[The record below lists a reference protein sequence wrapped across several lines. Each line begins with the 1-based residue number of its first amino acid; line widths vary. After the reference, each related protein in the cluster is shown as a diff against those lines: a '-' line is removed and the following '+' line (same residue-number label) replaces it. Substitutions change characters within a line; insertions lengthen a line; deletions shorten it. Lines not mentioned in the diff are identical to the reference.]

1 MVIATPPSTHAP
13 LSLDAL
19 AAGRHVF
26 CEKPL
31 ALTVAEAET
40 VRDAAVA
47 SGRTFVVDHV
57 LRYNPVLAALRR
69 LHEAGVLGAVQR
81 FAFENDAADEDLPCG
96 HWFWDDAVS
105 GGILLEHG
113 VHFFDAAA
121 MLIGA
126 PARRVQAIGTTRA
139 DGRTDT
145 VVCTVAHAGGA
156 LATHAHGFS
165 HAHRAERQLMRLDYG
180 LAEARVHGWIP
191 LRAELDIWTDR
202 VDAFERIAD
211 DGGDLLAVPG
221 IPASGHERVDVRVER
236 DVAPAD
242 TRARGVP
249 RRAPHHVTVRID
261 LGGPERKQAVYRDSV
276 AAALLDLARCAQ
288 TGSDP
293 SGRRRR
299 RPPRRPGRRRG
310 RRSAPRRAHPPPTR
324 LGATMTRRRLTA
336 AIAGLL
342 AAAGLLAVPAASGAT
357 RAADRSGAGRTDQP
371 GPSGLPHR
379 HRHPAGP
386 AGAHDLPSRH
396 RTEPRGAV
404 GVRQPPVRRQLPTHR
419 WRHVRPGHEHVRA
432 GRPTT
437 RTTSPAPPWCTCG
450 TGPSGVTSTAA
461 TRPTSCCAG

>member
-1 MVIATPPSTHAP
+1 MTVGTALGVGVVGAGRFGRFVASVAATLPETCVVGVTDTDLPRAHRLAERHGADVAADPASLLRDARVEAMVIATPPSTHAP

-47 SGRTFVVDHV
+47 SGRTIVVDHV

-202 VDAFERIAD
+202 VDVFQRIAD

-288 TGSDP
+288 TGSTPQADVN
-293 SGRRRR
+293 
-299 RPPRRPGRRRG
+299 
-310 RRSAPRRAHPPPTR
+310 
-324 LGATMTRRRLTA
+324 
-336 AIAGLL
+336 AGHLAVQV
-342 AAAGLLAVPAASGAT
+342 AAAGAAALRDGHIHHLP
-357 RAADRSGAGRTDQP
+357 DWEQP
-371 GPSGLPHR
+371 
-379 HRHPAGP
+379 
-386 AGAHDLPSRH
+386 
-396 RTEPRGAV
+396 
-404 GVRQPPVRRQLPTHR
+404 
-419 WRHVRPGHEHVRA
+419 
-432 GRPTT
+432 
-437 RTTSPAPPWCTCG
+437 
-450 TGPSGVTSTAA
+450 
-461 TRPTSCCAG
+461 

>member
-1 MVIATPPSTHAP
+1 VTVGTALGVGVVGAGRFGQFVASVAAMLPETSVVGVTDTDLVRARRLAQCHGVDVAADPAGLLRDDKVDAVVIATPPNTHAP
-13 LSLDAL
+13 LSLEAL

-40 VRDAAVA
+40 VRGAAVA

-69 LHEAGVLGAVQR
+69 LHDAGVLGAVQR

-96 HWFWDDAVS
+96 HWFWDDAIS

-121 MLIGA
+121 TLIGA
-126 PARRVQAIGTTRA
+126 PAQRVQAIGTVRA

-180 LAEARVHGWIP
+180 LAEARVYGWIP

-202 VDAFERIAD
+202 VDVFERLAD

-221 IPASGHERVDVRVER
+221 ILPSGHESIDVAVER

-242 TRARGVP
+242 FNARGQP
-249 RRAPHHVTVRID
+249 CRAPHHVTVRVD
-261 LGGPERKQAVYRDSV
+261 LGGPGRKQAVYRDSV
-276 AAALLDLARCAQ
+276 AAALLDLVSCAR
-288 TGSDP
+288 TGSTPQADVNA
-293 SGRRRR
+293 G
-299 RPPRRPGRRRG
+299 
-310 RRSAPRRAHPPPTR
+310 H
-324 LGATMTRRRLTA
+324 TA
-336 AIAGLL
+336 VQVAVAG
-342 AAAGLLAVPAASGAT
+342 AAALRDGHIHH
-357 RAADRSGAGRTDQP
+357 
-371 GPSGLPHR
+371 LPR
-379 HRHPAGP
+379 
-386 AGAHDLPSRH
+386 
-396 RTEPRGAV
+396 
-404 GVRQPPVRRQLPTHR
+404 
-419 WRHVRPGHEHVRA
+419 
-432 GRPTT
+432 
-437 RTTSPAPPWCTCG
+437 
-450 TGPSGVTSTAA
+450 
-461 TRPTSCCAG
+461 